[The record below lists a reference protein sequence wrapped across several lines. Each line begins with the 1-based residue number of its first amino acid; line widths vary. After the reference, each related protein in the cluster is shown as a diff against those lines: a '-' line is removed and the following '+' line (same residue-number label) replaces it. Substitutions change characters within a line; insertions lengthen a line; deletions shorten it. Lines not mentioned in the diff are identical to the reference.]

1 MKYSATFFFLLII
14 SFPLFLSAQLNHFI
28 YLQTEGKQPFYA
40 KIDRKIFSSSVSGYL
55 IIAKLKEGVYT
66 INIGFPKGEI
76 EEQTFVCSVSR
87 DAGYLVKNFGDKG
100 WGLFNLQTLDVV
112 MANSSGTGVVKTAGK
127 EKTDE
132 FSSML
137 SEVVNDPLIKQ
148 PEKITPAVKP
158 AEEVKETPLSPGQEE
173 KPVMAAASNRP
184 VIIKSKAVTTV
195 AGLETVYIDVTGDK
209 QDTITI
215 VIPIDEEKT
224 IDSTSNL
231 PGQQVGTDDIAKPAE
246 EVKEPSQEKQDD
258 PAKVEDTPTVK
269 GTNPAESDKKA
280 EGAADRKFLPI
291 EIKAVVT
298 PDSSAQVSP
307 VTPMINS
314 DCKAYASEEDF
325 LKLRK
330 KMVAEDTEDG
340 MITAAQKF
348 LKSKCYTVLQVKNL
362 SVLFLKDQGKYKFFD
377 LAYAFVSDSHNFYT
391 LENQLSDPYF
401 ISRFKAMVRH

>member
-1 MKYSATFFFLLII
+1 MKYSAKYFSLLILL
-14 SFPLFLSAQLNHFI
+14 FPLFLSAQLNHFI

-55 IIAKLKEGVYT
+55 IIPKLKDGAYT
-66 INIGFPKGEI
+66 INLGFPKGEI
-76 EEQTFVCSVSR
+76 EEQTFVCRVSK

-112 MANSSGTGVVKTAGK
+112 MANLSSTDIAKTAGN
-127 EKTDE
+127 EKADA

-137 SEVVNDPLIKQ
+137 SEVVNDPSIKQ
-148 PEKITPAVKP
+148 PEKIAPAVKP
-158 AEEVKETPLSPGQEE
+158 AAEVKETATPTGQEE
-173 KPVMAAASNRP
+173 KSVLAAASNRP
-184 VIIKSKAVTTV
+184 VIIKSKAVTTI
-195 AGLETVYIDVTGDK
+195 AGLEAEYIDVSGDK

-224 IDSTSNL
+224 LDSTSNP
-231 PGQQVGTDDIAKPAE
+231 PGQQGSKDDIPKPAE
-246 EVKEPSQEKQDD
+246 EVKEPPQGKQDD
-258 PAKVEDTPTVK
+258 TNKAEEVPAVH
-269 GTNPAESDKKA
+269 GTNPTESDKKA
-280 EGAADRKFLPI
+280 EAADDRKFLPI

-298 PDSSAQVSP
+298 PDSSMEGTHIS
-307 VTPMINS
+307 PMINS

-340 MITAAQKF
+340 MIAAAQKF

-377 LAYAFVSDSHNFYT
+377 LAYAFVSDSHNFHT
-391 LENQLSDPYF
+391 LENQLSEPYF